1 MIKNSFF
8 FLLQVLTQIFKY
20 FSVMVLNSL
29 VKTLQKQRLPR
40 LWRLK
45 KKQPVNGKEQKENK
59 EKCWEIL
66 KITKSVGVGVR
77 VLYIHQ
83 FWGS

>member
-1 MIKNSFF
+1 ME
-8 FLLQVLTQIFKY
+8 V
-20 FSVMVLNSL
+20 
-29 VKTLQKQRLPR
+29 
-40 LWRLK
+40 K

-59 EKCWEIL
+59 EKRWEIL

>member
-45 KKQPVNGKEQKENK
+45 KQQPVNGKEQKENK
-59 EKCWEIL
+59 EKC
-66 KITKSVGVGVR
+66 
-77 VLYIHQ
+77 
-83 FWGS
+83 